1 MSSNNLTQTPLRF
14 LFVGGTATLL
24 QLGLLTLFIE
34 TGLFDPVFSSAL
46 SYSISAI
53 YNYLLNYYLTFAST
67 RTHLETFP
75 KFILVASLGVG
86 FNTVTFAALLQLTG
100 FYLFAQCVAIVVTLL
115 LNYTLHR
122 YWIYR
127 S

>member
-1 MSSNNLTQTPLRF
+1 MPNNSVMRAPLRF

-24 QLGLLTLFIE
+24 QLGMLTFFIE
-34 TGLFDPVFSSAL
+34 TDLLAPVISSAL
-46 SYSISAI
+46 SYAISAV

-75 KFILVASLGVG
+75 KFLLVAGLGVG
-86 FNTVTFAALLQLTG
+86 VNTITFAALLQLTG
-100 FYLFAQCVAIVVTLL
+100 YYLFAQCVAIAVTLL
-115 LNYTLHR
+115 LNYTLHK

>member
-1 MSSNNLTQTPLRF
+1 MPSNNLTRTPLRF

-34 TGLFDPVFSSAL
+34 TELLAPVISSAL

-75 KFILVASLGVG
+75 KFLLVASFGVG
-86 FNTVTFAALLQLTG
+86 VNTITFAALLQLTG
-100 FYLFAQCVAIVVTLL
+100 YYLFAQCVAIVVTLL
-115 LNYTLHR
+115 LNYTLHK